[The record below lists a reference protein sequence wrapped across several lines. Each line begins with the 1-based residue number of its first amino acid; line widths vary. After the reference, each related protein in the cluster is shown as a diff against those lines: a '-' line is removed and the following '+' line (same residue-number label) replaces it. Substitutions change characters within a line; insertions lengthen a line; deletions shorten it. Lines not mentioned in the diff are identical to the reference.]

1 MIASISEKA
10 GSQLELAL
18 NAFPGTDASSWRL
31 YRAPGRVNLI
41 GEHTDYNDGFVMPV
55 AINFSTFVAI
65 APRDDRQVHIYSHH
79 FGERVEYDLGLVGSP
94 LMGPRKAWSDYVWGV
109 IEMLTASGSRF
120 RGANL
125 WISSEVPIGAG
136 LSSSAALEVATGF
149 AMLDSQGFPV
159 NRTELARACRR
170 AENEF
175 VGVQC
180 GIMDQFVS
188 ANGKAGHALLLDCKT
203 LEYRPLRLPEN
214 VKLVVC
220 NTMVQHSLASSEYN
234 VRRAECTEAVSILS
248 EFLPAVSSLRDVSLE
263 DFDAH
268 STYLH
273 DVIWRRAFHVITE
286 NARVLFAAD
295 ALEQGDLE
303 TFGDIMQDSH
313 RSLSSNFEVSCVELE
328 VLWHLTSVVR
338 GVYGSKMTG
347 GGFGG
352 STISLV
358 EDDYVVGFVRVVA
371 RAYELALG
379 RRPEIYVFAA
389 ADGADRVYL

>member
-10 GSQLELAL
+10 GLQLELAL

-79 FGERVEYDLGLVGSP
+79 FDERVEYDLGLLGSP
-94 LMGPRKAWSDYVWGV
+94 LMGPREAWSDYVWGV
-109 IEMLTASGSRF
+109 IETLTASGSRF

-149 AMLDSQGFPV
+149 AMLDSQGCEV
-159 NRTELARACRR
+159 DRTELARCCQR

-175 VGVQC
+175 VGIQC

-220 NTMVQHSLASSEYN
+220 NTMVQHSLVSSEYN
-234 VRRAECTEAVSILS
+234 VRRAECAEAVSILS
-248 EFLPAVSSLRDVSLE
+248 EFLPGVSSLRDVSRE
-263 DFDAH
+263 DFDGH
-268 STYLH
+268 LPYLH
-273 DVIWRRAFHVITE
+273 DVIRRRAFHVITE
-286 NARVLFAAD
+286 NARVLAAAD

-303 TFGDIMQDSH
+303 TFGELMHDSH
-313 RSLSSNFEVSCVELE
+313 RSLASDFEVSCVELD
-328 VLWHLTSVVR
+328 VLVYLASVLP
-338 GVYGSKMTG
+338 GVYGSRMTG

-352 STISLV
+352 STINLV
-358 EDDYVVGFVRVVA
+358 EDDYVEAFVRGVS
-371 RAYELALG
+371 RGYETAMG
-379 RRPEIYVFAA
+379 RSPETYVFEA
-389 ADGADRVYL
+389 ADGADRV